1 MVIKKLSNKFQQTRQ
16 ANEGKTTQES
26 AYNNRRKFGEM
37 NRKPRELM
45 NRPIPEI
52 LLDIQPA
59 DTDLTIDCCKPSKTE
74 IRTTIAALKNGKAVC
89 RV

>member
-16 ANEGKTTQES
+16 ANEGKKTRIR
-26 AYNNRRKFGEM
+26 NRRKFEEM

-59 DTDLTIDCCKPSKTE
+59 DTDITIDCCKPSKTE